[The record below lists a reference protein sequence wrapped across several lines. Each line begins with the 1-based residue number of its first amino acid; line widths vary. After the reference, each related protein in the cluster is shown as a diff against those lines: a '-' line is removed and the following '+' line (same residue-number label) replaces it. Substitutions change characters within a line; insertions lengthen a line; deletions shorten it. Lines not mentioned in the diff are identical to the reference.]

1 MTRRLWIVAAVIV
14 LIGSAV
20 PAFAQGRAI
29 GTVKDTGGKPLK
41 GATVRAV
48 NPDMTPT
55 QFTSTSDDKGRWVML
70 GLRVGTWTF
79 VVEAP
84 GFGRIQTEAP
94 VRAGPMPQMS
104 FVLTRDPGPP
114 PGSLEKTVL
123 QDVAAANGLRDRGQY
138 EQALNAYQQIRERNP
153 KLTSVS
159 LVIASVYRKQAS
171 AEPDLAAKRALL
183 DKAIATYGQLL
194 DDEAVGDH
202 ARAELESTRAEVQAL
217 SR

>member
-1 MTRRLWIVAAVIV
+1 VTRRLLIVAAVV
-14 LIGSAV
+14 MLIGSAV

-29 GTVKDTGGKPLK
+29 GTVKDTGGKPIK

-48 NPDMTPT
+48 NPDMTPS
-55 QFTSTSDDKGRWVML
+55 QFTSSTDDKGRWVML

-84 GFGRIQTEAP
+84 GFGTIQAEAP

-104 FVLTRDPGPP
+104 FVLTRDPGPI
-114 PGSLEKTVL
+114 PGSLEKTVI

-138 EQALNAYQQIRERNP
+138 EQAVNAYLQIRERNP

-183 DKAIATYGQLL
+183 DRAIATYSQLL
-194 DDEAVGDH
+194 DDGAVGDR
-202 ARAELESTRAEVQAL
+202 AGAELESTRAEVEAL

>member
-1 MTRRLWIVAAVIV
+1 LSIVAAVIM

-29 GTVKDTGGKPLK
+29 GTVKETGGRPIK

-48 NPDMTPT
+48 NPDMTPS
-55 QFTSTSDDKGRWVML
+55 QFTSTSDDKGRFVML

-79 VVEAP
+79 IVEAP
-84 GFGRIQTEAP
+84 GFGTIQGEAP
-94 VRAGPMPQMS
+94 VRAGPMPQMN
-104 FVLTRDPGPP
+104 FVLTRDPGPI
-114 PGSLEKTVL
+114 PGSLEKSVI

-138 EQALNAYQQIRERNP
+138 EQALSAYQQIRERNP

-159 LVIASVYRKQAS
+159 LVIASLYRKQAS
-171 AEPDLAAKRALL
+171 AEPDLPAKRALF

-194 DDEAVGDH
+194 DDEAVGER
-202 ARAELESTRAEVQAL
+202 AKAELESTRAEVQAL